1 MKEIGDSMTDRTDR
15 QNVSGGYRAW
25 FQISA
30 LVFGSYCG
38 ANMASG
44 VYATS
49 YIVPFGGGWMWI
61 FLAIFIAFM
70 SFFCVLSLDFIRA
83 WHVNNYNSFYVA
95 LWGVDRPGTPPVLR
109 HAVAVFFDIYT
120 TLSSLITVA
129 SIIALFSE
137 LLCAVVPVPTW
148 VASLIAA
155 ATMIALSMHGA
166 EFLLRFNSGK
176 TIALIVSLGVIL
188 VCVIVRS
195 GDVLAARLLDLKG
208 GMDWSGMTLTAQF
221 SMLISYC
228 FSTASWGG
236 SLSNYAGKI
245 RTRRD
250 AVCSG
255 ILMGMM
261 VGVLFLITGLI
272 VLPYMPEAMVDAP
285 ILAVCTN
292 YMPGWVTAL
301 YWGIAMFSIVTIGPT
316 FIYSSANRFER
327 VWRTER
333 VPHKVKI
340 LTVALVFLG
349 LCLALSRLGLIALC
363 QKGYTAMG
371 NIAIVAIAAPLVYSI
386 VRVRRRDWEEAAD

>member
-1 MKEIGDSMTDRTDR
+1 MESHTNK
-15 QNVSGGYRAW
+15 QVAAGGYKAW

-61 FLAIFIAFM
+61 FLAIFVAFM
-70 SFFCVLSLDFIRA
+70 SLFCTLSLDFIRA
-83 WHVNNYNSFYVA
+83 FHVDNYSSFYVA
-95 LWGVDRPGTPPVLR
+95 LWGADRPGTPPLFR
-109 HAVAVFFDIYT
+109 HIVAIFFDIYT

-129 SIIALFSE
+129 SIIALFTE
-137 LLCAVVPVPTW
+137 LLCTVIPMPTW
-148 VASLIAA
+148 TASLIAA
-155 ATMIALSMHGA
+155 VVMIALSMHGA

-176 TIALIVSLGVIL
+176 TIALMVSLGVIL
-188 VCVIVRS
+188 ACVIMRS
-195 GDVLAARLLDLKG
+195 GDVLAMRLFDLEG
-208 GMDWSGMTLTAQF
+208 GMNWSGSTLTAQIA
-221 SMLISYC
+221 MLISYC

-285 ILAVCTN
+285 ILLVCTN
-292 YMPGWVTAL
+292 YMPGWITAL

-340 LTVALVFLG
+340 LTVAMVFLAM
-349 LCLALSRLGLIALC
+349 CLALSQLGLIALC
-363 QKGYTAMG
+363 QKGYTALG
-371 NIAIVAIAAPLVYSI
+371 NVAIVAIAAPLMVSV
-386 VRVRRRDWEEAAD
+386 VRVRNKDQE

>member
-1 MKEIGDSMTDRTDR
+1 MENQTNPQTP
-15 QNVSGGYRAW
+15 GGYKAW
-25 FQISA
+25 LQISA

-61 FLAIFIAFM
+61 FLAIFVAFM
-70 SFFCVLSLDFIRA
+70 AFFCAVSLDFIRA
-83 WHVNNYNSFYVA
+83 YHVDNYSDFYVR
-95 LWGVDRPGTPPVLR
+95 LWGADRPGVPQICR
-109 HAVAVFFDIYT
+109 YIVAVFFDIYT

-129 SIIALFSE
+129 SIIALFAE
-137 LLCAVVPVPTW
+137 LLCAVLPVPAWT
-148 VASLIAA
+148 ASLIAVVV
-155 ATMIALSMHGA
+155 MIALSMHGA

-176 TIALIVSLGVIL
+176 TIALIVSLGIIL
-188 VCVIVRS
+188 VCVIAQS
-195 GDVLAARLLDLKG
+195 GDVMAARLFDWEG
-208 GMDWSGMTLTAQF
+208 GMNWSGSTLTAQF
-221 SMLISYC
+221 TMLISYC

-245 RTRRD
+245 TTRRD

-255 ILMGMM
+255 ILIGIM
-261 VGVLFLITGLI
+261 VSVLFLVTGLI

-285 ILAVCTN
+285 ILTICTR

-301 YWGIAMFSIVTIGPT
+301 YWVIAMFSIVTIGPT

-327 VWRTER
+327 IWRTER
-333 VPHKVKI
+333 VPHQAKI
-340 LTVALVFLG
+340 VVVGLVFLAM
-349 LCLALSRLGLIALC
+349 CLALSRLGLIALC

-371 NIAIVAIAAPLVYSI
+371 NIAILAIAAPLVYSI
-386 VRVRRRDWEEAAD
+386 VRVRRKDRMQEH

>member
-1 MKEIGDSMTDRTDR
+1 MEQDRVKEQRA
-15 QNVSGGYRAW
+15 GGWRAW

-61 FLAIFIAFM
+61 FLAIFVAFM
-70 SFFCVLSLDFIRA
+70 SLFCVLSLDFIRA
-83 WHVNNYNSFYVA
+83 YRVNNYSSFYVA
-95 LWGVDRPGTPPVLR
+95 LWGADRPGTPPLFR
-109 HAVAVFFDIYT
+109 HAVILFFDIYT

-129 SIIALFSE
+129 SIIALFAE
-137 LLCAVVPVPTW
+137 LLCAMVPVPTW
-148 VASLIAA
+148 TASLIAVVVM
-155 ATMIALSMHGA
+155 TALSMHGA

-188 VCVIVRS
+188 ICVITRS

-208 GMDWSGMTLTAQF
+208 GMDWSGSTLAAQMA
-221 SMLISYC
+221 MLVSYC

-245 RTRRD
+245 RTRQD

-255 ILMGMM
+255 ILMGVM

-301 YWGIAMFSIVTIGPT
+301 YWAIAMFSIVTIGPT

-333 VPHKVKI
+333 VPHRVRI
-340 LTVALVFLG
+340 LTVALVFLAM
-349 LCLALSRLGLIALC
+349 CLALSRLGLIALC

-371 NIAIVAIAAPLVYSI
+371 NIAIVAIAVPLAVSV
-386 VRVRRRDWEEAAD
+386 VRVRRKDRMEQ